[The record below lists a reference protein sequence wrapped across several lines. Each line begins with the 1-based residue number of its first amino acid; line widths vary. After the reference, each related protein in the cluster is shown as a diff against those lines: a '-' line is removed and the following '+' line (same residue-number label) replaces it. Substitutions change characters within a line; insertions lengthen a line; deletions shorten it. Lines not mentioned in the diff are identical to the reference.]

1 MLCPVYH
8 EVSPMPEEY
17 EVGTDRAQELIDEK
31 REAGLRESRPRW
43 IDLLAVSTALFA
55 VLAAVAALHAGDKAN
70 ESLLTANRAVL
81 IQTQAVDSWMEF
93 QADSIKKS
101 QQLLQAQLLGKVGGT
116 QAEVA
121 AARNEAARR
130 QTLQDKLKLE
140 ASRRDAETTA
150 LSKESGVILR
160 EHQRYAL
167 AVTLFQIAIGLS
179 AIAALLRFP
188 VIWWVSLLA
197 GSWAAA
203 VLVTG
208 LLGKG

>member
-1 MLCPVYH
+1 
-8 EVSPMPEEY
+8 MPEEY
-17 EVGTDRAQELIDEK
+17 EVGTERAQELIDEK
-31 REAGLRESRPRW
+31 REAAPQERRPRW

-101 QQLLQAQLLGKVGGT
+101 QQLTLAQLLGKVGGT
-116 QAEVA
+116 PQEIA
-121 AARNEAARR
+121 AARKEAARR
-130 QTLQDKLKLE
+130 QTLQDRLRLE
-140 ASRRDAETTA
+140 ASRRDAETAA
-150 LSKESGVILR
+150 LSKESTAILR

-188 VIWWVSLLA
+188 AVWWVSLLT
-197 GSWAAA
+197 GGWAAA

-208 LLGKG
+208 LIATG